1 MKNQTTTARIK
12 QTTHFKIDGV
22 RRKRKLKTFEAAL
35 EYLIQLGLKT
45 DKSLQQTL
53 PADRIDFLKS
63 FKLGTISI
71 ANNTETPTNQLTK

>member
-12 QTTHFKIDGV
+12 QSTHFKIDGV
-22 RRKRKLKTFEAAL
+22 RRKRKLKTFEATL

-53 PADRIDFLKS
+53 PADRIGFLKS
-63 FKLGTISI
+63 FKLGVAPTADNI
-71 ANNTETPTNQLTK
+71 NTLTNQLTK